1 MAEAHSGVWDP
12 PFSSDHI
19 GLFSA
24 GWYGAVLLWVW
35 DKSPSFFEYFHAVSE
50 NSAAQCNAFN
60 FVMKGYPF
68 LTVKKQRQRGL
79 GMQIDGILQQ
89 LKVI

>member
-1 MAEAHSGVWDP
+1 MELGTPFLFRLHWVVQRRLMQGCSLGVGSIP
-12 PFSSDHI
+12 
-19 GLFSA
+19 L
-24 GWYGAVLLWVW
+24 
-35 DKSPSFFEYFHAVSE
+35 FEYFRAVSE

-89 LKVI
+89 LNVI